1 MRGIR
6 NIFLKLKYEFE
17 IEIEYMNYFL
27 DGINFLHSDVSESE
41 SRSVVSNSLRPHGLF
56 SPWNSPGQDTGV
68 GSTPGDLQW
77 DSPGDLPNPGIKP
90 RSPTLQEDSLPAEPP
105 GKPTYQT
112 RVVI

>member
-1 MRGIR
+1 
-6 NIFLKLKYEFE
+6 
-17 IEIEYMNYFL
+17 MNYFL
-27 DGINFLHSDVSESE
+27 DSINFLHSDVSESE
-41 SRSVVSNSLRPHGLF
+41 SRSVVSDSLRPHGLF

-105 GKPTYQT
+105 GKPSDL
-112 RVVI
+112 RIVSKLKEVLSHN